1 MPVLDEVKQ
10 KHRAVWAAGDYERI
24 ARGIVGVA
32 EHVVRIAAP
41 RPGERVLDLAC
52 GTGNTA
58 LAARAR
64 GAEVTGLD
72 LTPELLAVARDRAA
86 AAGWDDLAWVEGD
99 AEDLPFPEGSFDV
112 LLSSCGIMFAPDPA
126 RVAAEL
132 ARVARPGA
140 RLVIQAWTAEGGVGR
155 MFDVVRRHR
164 PPAPGSPNPFA
175 WGDPAWVQGLLGP
188 AFGAFRFEAGDCPEC
203 ADSPEAV
210 ADLFLEAYGPTR
222 TARLALSPAGAEAFR
237 ADLVALFDGYRA
249 AVDGK
254 VRWGREYLLLEARR
268 VG

>member
-1 MPVLDEVKQ
+1 MPVLDDVKQ
-10 KHRAVWAAGDYERI
+10 KHRAVWAAGEYERV

-32 EHVVRIAAP
+32 EHVVRVAAP

-72 LTPELLAVARDRAA
+72 LTPELLAVARARAR
-86 AAGWDDLAWVEGD
+86 AAGWSDIAWTEGD
-99 AEDLPFPEGSFDV
+99 AEALPFPDASFEV
-112 LLSSCGIMFAPDPA
+112 LLSSCGIMFAPDPV

-175 WGDPAWVQGLLGP
+175 WGDPAWVQGLLAP
-188 AFGAFRFEAGDCPEC
+188 AFGTFRFEPGDCPEC
-203 ADSPEAV
+203 ADTPEAV

-222 TARLALSPAGAEAFR
+222 MAHLALDPEGAAAFR
-237 ADLVALFDGYRA
+237 RDLVALFEGYRA
-249 AVDGK
+249 AVDRK
-254 VRWGREYLLLEARR
+254 VRWGREYLIVEAVRY
-268 VG
+268 